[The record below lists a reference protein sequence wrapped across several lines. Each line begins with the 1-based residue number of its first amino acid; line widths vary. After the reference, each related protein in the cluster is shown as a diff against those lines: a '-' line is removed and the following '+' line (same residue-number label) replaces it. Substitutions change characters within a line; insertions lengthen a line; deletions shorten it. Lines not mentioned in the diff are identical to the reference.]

1 MIYNVSPGN
10 IGKKTTILVI
20 DDDVSFLF
28 GISRLLAKADF
39 NVIAATEG
47 ISGIARA
54 QAGHPDLILMD
65 INLPNMTGFQVKKA
79 LESDSHTQL
88 IPVVFL
94 TTINDNSEIN
104 DGFSSENEYITKP
117 VDTTILAA
125 RIKSILHKT
134 KTANLP
140 NPLAEIDQTTSFD
153 RFKQWAYSVE
163 MLDERAIGHTCRVA
177 NLTLAL
183 ARSLGIV
190 DEQMLDNI
198 YKGAFLHDIG
208 KLAISERVLN
218 KPGPLNDEEWDLM
231 RHHPTVAYDM
241 LASIDLLKDALDI
254 PHCHHERWDGL
265 GYPNRLAGKEI
276 PLAARIF
283 SVVDVYDAL
292 TSKRPYKEAQSETET
307 LKVIHS
313 LSGKQFD
320 PAIVENFLENFEAL
334 KKWAFQEPE

>member
-1 MIYNVSPGN
+1 MIYNASPGN
-10 IGKKTTILVI
+10 SGNKTTILVI

-28 GISRLLAKADF
+28 GISRLLMKADF

-54 QAGHPDLILMD
+54 QAGRPDLILMD

-79 LESDSHTQL
+79 LESDPHTHL
-88 IPVVFL
+88 IPVIFL
-94 TTINDNSEIN
+94 TSINDNSEVT
-104 DGFSSENEYITKP
+104 DSLGSEDEYITKP

-134 KTANLP
+134 KTSIFP

-163 MLDERAIGHTCRVA
+163 MLDDRAIGHTYRVA
-177 NLTLAL
+177 NMTLAL
-183 ARSLGIV
+183 SRSLGIT
-190 DEQMLDNI
+190 DEQTLDNI

-208 KLAISERVLN
+208 KLSISERVMN
-218 KPGPLNDEEWDLM
+218 KPGPLNDEEWDMM
-231 RHHPTVAYDM
+231 RQHPTVAYEM
-241 LASIDLLKDALDI
+241 LSSIDLLKDALDI
-254 PHCHHERWDGL
+254 PHSHHERWDGL
-265 GYPNRLAGKEI
+265 GYPNRLTGKEI
-276 PLAARIF
+276 PIAARIF

-292 TSKRPYKEAQSETET
+292 TSKRPYKEAQSELET

-313 LSGKQFD
+313 LAGKQFD
-320 PAIVENFLENFEAL
+320 PAIVEHFLENFEAI
-334 KKWAFQEPE
+334 KKAAIQEPE